1 MRLLTALFI
10 ILLQISPA
18 GASIFETQTFTLDN
32 GMQVAVIENHRAP
45 VVTHMVWYKTGS
57 IDDPAGK
64 SGVAHVL
71 EHMMFKG
78 TAAVPNGEFSKI
90 IARNGGSENAFTSLD
105 YTAYYQNIARDRLEL
120 VMFLESDRMKNL
132 RFSQED
138 FDPELEV
145 VKEERLMRIEN
156 SPANLLGERR
166 NILLWGGDHP
176 YGRPVI
182 GTKKELAS
190 LTLEDA
196 KRFYQTHY
204 APDNAILVVAGDI
217 TVDELKPLAEKYYG
231 KIPPSRTAAA
241 KKQFSMPYPVRSR
254 IEMRH
259 PQIKL
264 YSLQRV
270 YVVPS
275 YLSENKEQSFAYT
288 VLDEILGAYHLGKM
302 YNHFITV
309 EKTARSAG
317 TSYGGF
323 ALDKGTFGF
332 YITARENESLNDLE
346 KELDRFMDP
355 DSITQKELD
364 KAKKRLVA
372 DIEYLDD
379 NPEGAANLVGRFYA
393 LGLTV
398 EDLKNWTANI
408 EKVTLA
414 DVKKAYADML
424 SATSVTTYLMPKD
437 AP

>member
-1 MRLLTALFI
+1 MRLFVALFFI
-10 ILLQISPA
+10 ILQVSPA

-45 VVTHMVWYKTGS
+45 VVTHMVWYKTGG
-57 IDDPAGK
+57 IDDPSGK

-78 TAAVPNGEFSKI
+78 TAAVPDGEFSKI

-196 KRFYQTHY
+196 KRFYQAHY

-217 TVDELKPLAEKYYG
+217 TADELKPLAEKYYG
-231 KIPPSRTAAA
+231 KIPPSRTATA

-254 IEMRH
+254 IEMRY

-275 YLSENKEQSFAYT
+275 FLSENKEQAFAYT

-302 YNHFITV
+302 YNHFITGK
-309 EKTARSAG
+309 KTARSAG

-346 KELDRFMDP
+346 KELDRFTDP
-355 DSITQKELD
+355 ESITQKELD

-424 SATSVTTYLMPKD
+424 SAASVTTYLMPKD